1 MRSVLPALPA
11 LLLLLAACGDG
22 QPESS
27 ALEEARLLRQAGEY
41 THSLM
46 RYEEALQDRDS
57 VPELRL
63 EYAETA
69 VLASQAERGRMF
81 RQKAKEALLSLEE
94 APDATDSTVRAELW
108 RRLGWEMARDRD
120 SLQAY
125 RAFDMAMRLSDQVAR
140 TFEEEWLLR
149 GAYAGSHTGYVSGT
163 PDSILG
169 TDRADSMLAAS
180 AESHLLELGRIS
192 RTRTDLRVRIL
203 RARAKLLPY
212 TDRRDEELSVLTE
225 LDRMGEIGPANRQR
239 RMDLL
244 LELARKDM
252 EAGRP
257 VLARE
262 KLLEVWSSDFV
273 GEQVEAAVLLGELA
287 ASAGDTGDAL
297 TWYRRACNASP
308 ALSTHWSQV
317 AASRRDSLLYLVGPE

>member
-1 MRSVLPALPA
+1 MIPRLAGLSAVVV
-11 LLLLLAACGDG
+11 LLACGGG
-22 QPESS
+22 QPRSDS
-27 ALEEARLLRQAGEY
+27 LEEARLLRQAGEY

-46 RYEEALQDRDS
+46 LYEEALANRDS
-57 VPELRL
+57 TPELQL

-81 RQKAKEALLSLEE
+81 RQKAKRALLALEE
-94 APDATDSTVRAELW
+94 NPGETDSTVRAELW

-125 RAFDMAMRLSDQVAR
+125 EAFGMAMRLSDQASR

-149 GAYAGSHTGYVSGT
+149 GAFAGTHTGYVSGT
-163 PDSILG
+163 PDSVLG
-169 TDRADSMLAAS
+169 TERADSMLAAC
-180 AESHLLELGRIS
+180 AEGHLLELGRIS

-203 RARAKLLPY
+203 RARAGLLPY

-239 RMDLL
+239 RMRLL

-252 EAGRP
+252 DAGRTA
-257 VLARE
+257 LARE
-262 KLLEVWSSDFV
+262 KLMEVWASDFV
-273 GEQVEAAVLLGELA
+273 GEKVEAAVLMGELA
-287 ASAGDTGDAL
+287 EGSRDAQEAL
-297 TWYRRACNASP
+297 RWYRRACTTSP
-308 ALSTHWSQV
+308 GLSTHWSQV

>member
-1 MRSVLPALPA
+1 MIRRLAGLSAALA
-11 LLLLLAACGDG
+11 LLACGGGGPQSD
-22 QPESS
+22 S
-27 ALEEARLLRQAGEY
+27 LEEARLLRQAGEY

-46 RYEEALQDRDS
+46 LYEEVLERRDS
-57 VPELRL
+57 TPELQL

-81 RQKAKEALLSLEE
+81 RQKAKQALQALEE
-94 APDATDSTVRAELW
+94 NPAGTDSSVRAELW

-125 RAFDMAMRLSDQVAR
+125 EAFGTAAGLSDRVAR
-140 TFEEEWLLR
+140 AFEEEWLLR

-169 TDRADSMLAAS
+169 TDRADSMLATC
-180 AESHLLELGRIS
+180 AERHLLELGRIS

-203 RARAKLLPY
+203 RARAALLPY

-225 LDRMGEIGPANRQR
+225 LDRLGEIGPANRQR
-239 RMDLL
+239 RMRLL

-252 EAGRP
+252 EAGRA

-262 KLLEVWSSDFV
+262 KLMEVWASDFV
-273 GEQVEAAVLLGELA
+273 GEKVEAAVLMGELA
-287 ASAGDTGDAL
+287 GGSSDSEEAL
-297 TWYRRACNASP
+297 RWYRRACNTSP
-308 ALSTHWSQV
+308 GLSTHWSQV